1 MYNFRWNKYFK
12 KFSLTFQDAVMKE
25 DLITLIKDAMNQI
38 LLERPEQPLIFLQQ
52 YFTELKECFLLDMTE

>member
-1 MYNFRWNKYFK
+1 
-12 KFSLTFQDAVMKE
+12 MKE

-38 LLERPEQPLIFLQQ
+38 LLERPEKPLIFLQQ